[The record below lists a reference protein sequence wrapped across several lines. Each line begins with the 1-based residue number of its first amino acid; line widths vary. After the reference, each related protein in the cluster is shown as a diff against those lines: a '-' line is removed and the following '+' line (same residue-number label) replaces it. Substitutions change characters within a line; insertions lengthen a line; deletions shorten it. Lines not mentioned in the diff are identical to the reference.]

1 MFPMA
6 KKTVCRRAYLR
17 RKYFELKIQRE
28 APDEDYI
35 PV

>member
-1 MFPMA
+1 MA
-6 KKTVCRRAYLR
+6 NKTVTHRAYLR
-17 RKYFELKIQRE
+17 RKYFQLMIQQE